1 MAEAVVVKK
10 DWWSAFAAYLTPR
23 MLVILAMGF
32 ASGLPLLLTLST
44 LTYWLSKVGVDKT
57 TIGLFALVG
66 TPYTFKFLWSPF
78 MDQTPIPIL
87 TRLLGR
93 RRSWLLVTQALLA
106 VAIFAMGLTDPA
118 IDPLRTAIA
127 ALVVAFLSASQDIV
141 IDAYRIDILPTDEQG
156 HGAAATQVGYRIGLL
171 LAGAGALALSDYVSW
186 PIVFAVLSAAMA
198 VAMIVTLLAPEPKA
212 PPPRAKRDYVE
223 WVKEAFLD
231 PFIDFMKHRGWILIL
246 VFVLFY
252 KFGDALGG
260 FMANPFYI
268 EMGFTGVE
276 IGSISK
282 VWGLWMSAVGAVI
295 GGLAVA
301 RWGVFQAL
309 LIGGILQAVTNLAF
323 SYVAIVNGDFGACA
337 QAALAADAKAIVSDL
352 CAMHRHDLSSLAIAI
367 TADNVAG
374 GAAGAALVAYL
385 SGLCNVA
392 YTATQYALL
401 TSFMALGRTWLS
413 AGSGWL
419 ADHVD
424 WVSFWALTT
433 VFAAPGLVLL
443 MVMMRY
449 YPLRPVIRPADQAA
463 IE

>member
-1 MAEAVVVKK
+1 MAPTSSAAAAVSGRSTSRGSRRCGDSQRNASFALVLHRFLAPQLATGRAFSKCVTIEQPASLRPRVGRPRGNPMSEAVVVKK

-260 FMANPFYI
+260 FMA
-268 EMGFTGVE
+268 
-276 IGSISK
+276 
-282 VWGLWMSAVGAVI
+282 
-295 GGLAVA
+295 
-301 RWGVFQAL
+301 
-309 LIGGILQAVTNLAF
+309 
-323 SYVAIVNGDFGACA
+323 
-337 QAALAADAKAIVSDL
+337 
-352 CAMHRHDLSSLAIAI
+352 
-367 TADNVAG
+367 
-374 GAAGAALVAYL
+374 
-385 SGLCNVA
+385 
-392 YTATQYALL
+392 
-401 TSFMALGRTWLS
+401 
-413 AGSGWL
+413 
-419 ADHVD
+419 
-424 WVSFWALTT
+424 
-433 VFAAPGLVLL
+433 
-443 MVMMRY
+443 
-449 YPLRPVIRPADQAA
+449 
-463 IE
+463 